1 MTDRS
6 TAWIAGLVISF
17 SASVV
22 SADPADEASSLDW
35 PQFRGPGGSARSQDK
50 APVAW
55 GPDKNMLWKEKLPG
69 PGSSSPVILGDRV
82 FLTCHTGYGLDAQSG
97 EEMERLRLHVLC
109 LHRDTGKVLW
119 QKEVQPELPEEPYEK
134 RMFNHGYASSTPAAD
149 RERVYVF
156 FGRSGV
162 LAFDHEGKQLW
173 RASVGSKTH
182 GWGSGASPVLHGGL
196 VIVNASVESESIV
209 AFDRKTGKEAWRAPG
224 IREAWNTPLLVDVA
238 GGSRELVVGMV
249 ERILGLDPGTGKEL
263 WRCEGIRYYM
273 CPSAVAHDGVLYI
286 SGGRER
292 TTMAIRAGGRGD
304 VTKTHLLW
312 KVKKGSNVSSPI
324 IHDGHLYLANDAGA
338 IALCLDAKTGE
349 TRHEERLPR
358 IGEVFASPVLADGK
372 IYYTGRHGGETVVVA
387 AKPEFE
393 VLATNALGEKSR
405 SNASPAIAGGRIFI
419 RTDDSVYCLGTK

>member
-6 TAWIAGLVISF
+6 MTWIAVLAVSSCVSRLPAHGAET
-17 SASVV
+17 ASR
-22 SADPADEASSLDW
+22 LDW
-35 PQFRGPGGSARSQDK
+35 PQFRGPGGAARSTDK

-55 GPDKNMLWKEKLPG
+55 GPDRNVIWKERLPG
-69 PGSSSPVILGDRV
+69 PGSSSPVIVGDRV
-82 FLTCHTGYGLDAQSG
+82 FLTCHTGYGIDPQSG
-97 EEMERLRLHVLC
+97 EEMERLRLIVLC
-109 LHRDTGKVLW
+109 LHRETGKVLW
-119 QKEVQPELPEEPYEK
+119 QKEIEPALPEEPYEK

-149 RERVYVF
+149 GERVYAF
-156 FGRSGV
+156 FGKSGV
-162 LAFDHEGKQLW
+162 FAFDHEGKQLW
-173 RASVGSKTH
+173 RETVGSKTH
-182 GWGSGASPVLHGGL
+182 GWGSGASPVLDGNL
-196 VIVNASVESESIV
+196 VIVNASVESDSII
-209 AFDRKTGKEAWRAPG
+209 AFDRKTGKEAWRAQG
-224 IREAWNTPLLVDVA
+224 IREAWNTPLLVDVP
-238 GGSRELVVGMV
+238 GGGRELVVGMV
-249 ERILGLDPGTGKEL
+249 ERILGLDPRTGKEL

-324 IHDGHLYLANDAGA
+324 IHEGNLYMANDAGA

-349 TRHEERLPR
+349 TRYEERLPR

-372 IYYTGRHGGETVVVA
+372 IYYVGRQGGETVVVA

-393 VLATNALGEKSR
+393 VLATNALGDKSR
-405 SNASPAIAGGRIFI
+405 SNASPAVAGGRIFI
-419 RTDDSVYCLGTK
+419 RTDDSLYCLGTK